1 MKKLHID
8 LEYCYGI
15 KKLKTDFDFETN
27 GNVFA
32 IYAPNGS
39 MKTSFANTFRDV
51 SNNDPSSDRIWEN
64 NPTKRVIHDEQKT
77 DLAPESVFVI
87 EPYINDY
94 HSERIP
100 TLLAND
106 NLRKRYEAIHK
117 EIDKNAD
124 ILIGELKS
132 PTGINKDI
140 REQFSSSI
148 MQDPDDFFRALGRV
162 KDEVEN
168 DTKTPLGEV
177 VYADIF
183 NPKVELVLKD
193 SKFISKIKEY
203 IQTYDDLMSRSTFFR
218 KGVFTHNNAS
228 DIAKNLNSNGFFK
241 ADHSIYL
248 RINGEK
254 TEVTS
259 MEDLE
264 TAIQTEKDL
273 ILTDDS
279 LKSAFEAID
288 KQLQKNADLKK
299 FRVCL
304 EQNQVVLNELI
315 NLPRLNQKLW
325 VQYLI
330 RSKSAYQVL
339 LSSYND
345 GKEKIAEI
353 VDEAKVEQTKW
364 AEVIGIFN
372 ERFSVPFVIRM
383 DNQENVILKSDT
395 PSICFDF
402 LDDPED
408 KTSSTMPINEADLKR
423 VLSNGERRALYILNI
438 IFEIEARK
446 TSGQQTLFVVDD
458 IADSFDYKNKY
469 AIIEYLADVCADDR
483 FQQLILSH
491 NFDFYRTV
499 SSRLDLKRSN
509 RILVNKE
516 KGKVTLHTEK
526 YQKPSPFSHWKDH
539 LDQNPMLIAS
549 IPFLRNLAEFSG
561 DTDSYTKLTSLLH
574 VKPETDQF
582 SVVDLEIQIKR
593 ILHDQATLSL
603 PDSAMIVKDLI
614 YQVANQIA
622 SDSTETSALENKV
635 ALSIAIRLKAEDFM
649 ISKID
654 DEPFWRSISSKQ
666 TITLIDR
673 YKTDF
678 PSDKKNIQIFDQVNL
693 MTPENIHLN
702 SFMYEPILDLSAQHL
717 KRLYAKVNDLNV
729 PTHPKPTPPT
739 TQ

>member
-15 KKLKTDFDFETN
+15 KKLETEFDFETN

-39 MKTSFANTFRDV
+39 MKTSLANTFRDV
-51 SNNDPSSDRIWEN
+51 SKGNTSSDRIWEE
-64 NPTKRVIHDEQKT
+64 NPTKRVIQDEKGAE
-77 DLAPESVFVI
+77 LEPASVFVI
-87 EPYINDY
+87 EPYNEGYRSD
-94 HSERIP
+94 RIS
-100 TLLAND
+100 TLLVND
-106 NLRKRYEAIHK
+106 ELKKRYEAIYK
-117 EIDKNAD
+117 KIDEKSE
-124 ILIGELKS
+124 ILIGELKI
-132 PTGINKDI
+132 PAGTNKEI
-140 REQFSSSI
+140 REQLSFSITHDSN
-148 MQDPDDFFRALGRV
+148 DFFRALGRV

-168 DTKTPLGEV
+168 DAETLLGEV

-183 NPKVELVLKD
+183 NPKVKPVLED
-193 SKFISKIKEY
+193 PEFISKIKEY
-203 IQTYDDLMSRSTFFR
+203 IQTYDDLMSKSTFFR

-228 DIAKNLNSNGFFK
+228 AIAKNLNSNGFFK

-248 RINGEK
+248 RINDEK

-264 TAIQTEKDL
+264 SAIQTEKNL

-279 LKSAFEAID
+279 LKSAFEEID
-288 KQLQKNADLKK
+288 KQLQKNVDLKK
-299 FRVCL
+299 FRECL
-304 EQNQVVLNELI
+304 EQNQVVLNELT

-330 RSKSAYQVL
+330 RSKSAYQDL

-353 VDEAKVEQTKW
+353 VDEAKAEQTKW
-364 AEVIGIFN
+364 AEVISIFN
-372 ERFSVPFVIRM
+372 ERFSVPFVVRM
-383 DNQENVILKSDT
+383 DNQENVILKSDA

-402 LDDPED
+402 LEDSDD
-408 KTSSTMPINEADLKR
+408 KTSPSAPVNEEDLKIY
-423 VLSNGERRALYILNI
+423 LSNGERRALYILNI

-446 TSGQQTLFVVDD
+446 TAGQHTLFVVDD

-469 AIIEYLADVCADDR
+469 AIIEYLAEVSANDG

-499 SSRLDLKRSN
+499 SSRLNLKRSN
-509 RILVNKE
+509 RILVSKE
-516 KGKVTLHTEK
+516 KGKVTLHPET
-526 YQKPSPFSHWKDH
+526 YQKSSPFSHWRKN
-539 LDQNPMLIAS
+539 LSQNPVLIAS
-549 IPFLRNLAEFSG
+549 IPLIRNLAEFSG
-561 DTDSYTKLTSLLH
+561 DDDSYTKLTSLLH
-574 VKPETDQF
+574 VKSDTDQF
-582 SVVDLEIQIKR
+582 SVRNLEGMIKTVLR
-593 ILHDQATLSL
+593 DQKTLLL
-603 PDSAMIVKDLI
+603 PNPAMIVKDLI
-614 YQVANQIA
+614 YQVANEIV
-622 SDSTETSALENKV
+622 SDLTETATLENKI

-654 DEPFWRSISSKQ
+654 DEQFWHNISSNQ
-666 TITLIDR
+666 TITLIKR

-678 PSDKKNIQIFDQVNL
+678 PAEKESIKILDQVNL

-717 KRLYAKVNDLNV
+717 KRLFIKVNDLSV
-729 PTHPKPTPPT
+729 FTEHKIPTGK
-739 TQ
+739 